1 MFLMALSAFHVAGA
15 TMLEFSAAIATDF
28 PMYKTLPG
36 LSIGLGWSFSI
47 GIMPYEK
54 GGIALG
60 VNSTWHKFDA
70 DTGTTHYIR
79 GDSHKMGVFIQG
91 QYRLLKI
98 GEYSFHAY
106 LAGAYYSINGGDENG
121 GYLEY
126 GVNSED
132 VGYSGYGALF
142 GLGINRPFAENYS
155 LYLNGKYSLLDY
167 TKHQYPSFIQ
177 TEFAKSR
184 AGSSLLINFG
194 ILYQVDFAGF

>member
-1 MFLMALSAFHVAGA
+1 
-15 TMLEFSAAIATDF
+15 MLEFSAAIATDF

-36 LSIGLGWSFSI
+36 LSNGLGWSFSM
-47 GIMPYEK
+47 GILPFEK

-70 DTGTTHYIR
+70 DTGTIHYIR
-79 GDSHKMGVFIQG
+79 GESHRMGVFIQG
-91 QYRLLKI
+91 QYRILKVND
-98 GEYSFHAY
+98 YSFHVY
-106 LAGAYYSINGGDENG
+106 LAGVYNSINGGDENG

-142 GLGINRPFAENYS
+142 GLGVSRPFAENYS
-155 LYLNGKYSLLDY
+155 LYLSGKYSLLDY
-167 TKHQYPSFIQ
+167 TKHQYPSFIG
-177 TEFAKSR
+177 TEFAKNR
-184 AGSSLLINFG
+184 DGSSLIINFG